1 MPEVC
6 EVSLSALYLTKIL
19 KNKQIKSIKV
29 LGGRYKK
36 KPLENLD
43 KFNDLLPLKITKVE
57 SKGKQLWFEL
67 QNKKYILSHFGMDG
81 RWYTEKENNSNVEFI
96 IKDKDKEFSLY
107 FIDARNFG
115 RLEFMFNTKDFNNK
129 IGLLGEDLL
138 KEKLNVNIMKKRIE
152 RFMFTNGKL
161 NKSRS
166 EKKIIKVLMEGQKKL
181 TGIGSGIGNY
191 LAVEILY
198 RSKISPHKSIISIY
212 KNDDL
217 LETLV
222 YNIKYVLKLCFIT
235 NKTGYMD
242 NLKDFLDE
250 YRKKNKYLDY
260 HKDIK
265 IKKKDEFLYLVY
277 RRKTDDSGNTVKAE
291 KIISGRT
298 TYWVPAVQK

>member
-6 EVSLSALYLTKIL
+6 EVVLTALYLTKLL

-36 KPLENLD
+36 KPLDNLN
-43 KFNDLLPLKITKVE
+43 KFNDLLPLKITKID

-81 RWYTEKENNSNVEFI
+81 RWYTEKENNSNIEFI
-96 IKDKDKEFSLY
+96 IKDKEKEFSLY
-107 FIDARNFG
+107 FIDSRNFG

-129 IGLLGEDLL
+129 IDQLGEDLL
-138 KEKLNVNIMKKRIE
+138 KEKLTVDIMKKRME
-152 RFMFTNGKL
+152 RYMFSKGKL
-161 NKSRS
+161 NKKSG
-166 EKKIIKVLMEGQKKL
+166 KKIIKVLMEGQKKSM
-181 TGIGSGIGNY
+181 GIGSGIGNY

-198 RSKISPHKSIISIY
+198 RSKISPHTSIYSIY
-212 KNDDL
+212 KNVNL
-217 LETLV
+217 LETFV

-235 NKTGYMD
+235 NKTGYMN

-250 YRKKNKYLDY
+250 YRKKDKYPDY

-265 IKKKDEFLYLVY
+265 IKKKDEFCYLVY
-277 RRKTDDSGNTVKAE
+277 RRKKDNLNNNVKAE

-298 TYWVPAVQK
+298 TYWVPVVQK